1 MESNQYLPHHG
12 ADLPL
17 NYKTKFNSNNRQ
29 WLVATFVLLSDTAF
43 LVLSVYIPPLAH
55 QTAIFVVGFKK
66 SFTLCIA
73 RYLNTKQNSGRVVLG
88 RVVETLSLGWKPSV
102 LATWLTE
109 HMVAWGWIR
118 TNVLQLMRLTRWPLL
133 HSAISS
139 RLKCR
144 LLWHLKEVM
153 YVVLHPWLEHGT
165 SRFGGSSKIRTYNL
179 YSLTTAGCQF
189 SYVPIS
195 RALSSNWASGAKT
208 RLIFLVV

>member
-1 MESNQYLPHHG
+1 MLRSLKHCRRRLLIY
-12 ADLPL
+12 
-17 NYKTKFNSNNRQ
+17 RQ
-29 WLVATFVLLSDTAF
+29 FVR
-43 LVLSVYIPPLAH
+43 SV
-55 QTAIFVVGFKK
+55 IFVVGFKK

-139 RLKCR
+139 RLQCR
-144 LLWHLKEVM
+144 LLWHLERGDWYMVP
-153 YVVLHPWLEHGT
+153 LRWLEHRT
-165 SRFGGSSKIRTYNL
+165 SRFGAESKTWTYKL
-179 YSLTTAGCQF
+179 YS
-189 SYVPIS
+189 
-195 RALSSNWASGAKT
+195 
-208 RLIFLVV
+208 